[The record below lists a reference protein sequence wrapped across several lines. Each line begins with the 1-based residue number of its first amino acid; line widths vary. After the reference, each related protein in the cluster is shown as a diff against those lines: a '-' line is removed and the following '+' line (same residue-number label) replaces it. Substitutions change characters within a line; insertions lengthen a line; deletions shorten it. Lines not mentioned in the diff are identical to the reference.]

1 MCPALAMAWS
11 ERDLSSGDLHGT
23 LTMPEGDGKV
33 PAVLI
38 LPGSG
43 PVDRDGNLPGAPNN
57 SLKLLA
63 HALADQGVA
72 SLRIDKRGIGASSA
86 VGVREADLRIQV
98 YVQDTVGW
106 ASVLS
111 KQDRVD
117 RLALLGHSEGALIAT
132 LAAQN
137 IKPSGL
143 ILLAGASEPAA
154 ATIQR
159 QLQAAGLSASLQDA
173 SRRIMSA
180 LEKGEPVP
188 DVPAELAALFR
199 PSVQN
204 YLMSWLPLDP
214 AKELS
219 KVGCPV
225 LIVQGTNDLQIT
237 VDDAHRL
244 LAARPSSEMV
254 IVPGMNH
261 VLKEASTERSANLET
276 YSNPAKPISPLLA
289 PAIVTFLRNL

>member
-11 ERDLSSGDLHGT
+11 ERDLSSGGLHGT
-23 LTMPEGDGKV
+23 LAMPEGDGKV

-43 PVDRDGNLPGAPNN
+43 PVDRDGNLPGATNN

-63 HALADQGVA
+63 HALAERGVA

-86 VGVREADLRIQV
+86 VGVREEDLRIEV
-98 YVQDTVGW
+98 YVQDAVDW
-106 ASVLS
+106 ASVLT

-117 RLALLGHSEGALIAT
+117 CLVLLGHSEGALIAT

-137 IKPSGL
+137 IKPFGL
-143 ILLAGASEPAA
+143 VLLAEASEPAA
-154 ATIQR
+154 AIIER
-159 QLQAAGLSASLQDA
+159 QLRAAGLPASLQDR
-173 SRRIMSA
+173 SKRIMSA
-180 LEKGEPVP
+180 LERGEYVP

-237 VDDAHRL
+237 VADAHRL

-254 IVPGMNH
+254 VVPGMNH
-261 VLKEASTERSANLET
+261 VLKDASTQRSANLET
-276 YSNPAKPISPLLA
+276 YSDPVRPISPFLA
-289 PAIVTFLRNL
+289 PAIVFFLRNL